1 MDFQKTF
8 NKYSNKIAIN
18 LGRPNKIPSKSTYQ
32 NFIIIPCYN
41 EYDYIFKTLDS
52 INQQKLKLLNQ
63 TLVVIVINN
72 SNIEAE
78 NIVKNNKRTYE
89 FLLKKKYKYE
99 FVAID
104 CFSKKYSINH
114 KKAGVGYARKI
125 GFDYSLRY
133 IKNKFS
139 LLCSLDADTIIDK
152 DYLYIVNKAMSI
164 NTNVCVVN
172 FQHQKSSD
180 PIIEKAIRKYE
191 KQIKHIAKKIDRA
204 GSPYGYVSMGSTIIC
219 NVFSYVACGGMSTKK
234 ATEDFYFLQ
243 SLAKFT
249 EVKKIKNKLVFPSS
263 RSEQR
268 VYLGTG
274 YRIKEF
280 QACGEFKNLFFSEE
294 SFQILKHMLNI
305 LEKSYNK
312 SFDLVLN
319 AIDKKARFFLESKNL
334 QKIWPQINLNAKDRY
349 QFKLFIHQWFD
360 ALMIMQFL
368 KKIN

>member
-1 MDFQKTF
+1 M
-8 NKYSNKIAIN
+8 
-18 LGRPNKIPSKSTYQ
+18 
-32 NFIIIPCYN
+32 
-41 EYDYIFKTLDS
+41 
-52 INQQKLKLLNQ
+52 
-63 TLVVIVINN
+63 
-72 SNIEAE
+72 
-78 NIVKNNKRTYE
+78 
-89 FLLKKKYKYE
+89 LLKKKYNYE

-104 CFSKKYSINH
+104 CFSNNFSIDH

-125 GFDYSLRY
+125 GFDYSLKY

-139 LLCSLDADTIIDK
+139 LFCSLDADTIIAE
-152 DYLYIVNKAMSI
+152 DYFNVVNKVMLD

-172 FQHQKSSD
+172 FQHQKSND
-180 PIIEKAIRKYE
+180 PIIEKAIRQYE
-191 KQIKHIAKKIDRA
+191 KQIKYIAKKIDNA

-243 SLAKFT
+243 ALAKHT
-249 EVKKIKNKLVFPSS
+249 LVKKIKTKLVFPSS

-280 QACGEFKNLFFSEE
+280 QTLGEFKNLFFSEE
-294 SFQILKHMLNI
+294 SFQILTQLLNT

-312 SFDLVLN
+312 SFDSVLN
-319 AIDKKARFFLESKNL
+319 VLNSKARIFIESKNL
-334 QKIWPQINLNAKDRY
+334 QKTWSKINLNAKNER